1 MGDIKEEVSITKM
14 MYGWSKYG
22 GPRHGLV
29 KKNIKGTWACQACA
43 QQQTEEMP
51 RYMYEFAPQEYVR
64 VCGMCHF
71 IGFHLGI
78 QRVQE
83 LIPIVRP
90 KKDVF

>member
-1 MGDIKEEVSITKM
+1 MGNMKKEVSITRM
-14 MYGWSKYG
+14 MYGWSKHG

-29 KKNIKGTWACQACA
+29 KKEPKGPWACQACA
-43 QQQTEEMP
+43 QQQSKVMP

-71 IGFHLGI
+71 IASHLGI
-78 QRVQE
+78 TRFQD

-90 KKDVF
+90 KKGNF